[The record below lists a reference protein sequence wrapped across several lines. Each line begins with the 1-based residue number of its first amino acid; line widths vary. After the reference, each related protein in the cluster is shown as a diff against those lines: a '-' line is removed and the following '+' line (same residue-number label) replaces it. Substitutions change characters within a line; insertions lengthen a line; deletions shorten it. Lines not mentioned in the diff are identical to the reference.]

1 LSRDLRALF
10 NPRSVAILGASNDP
24 AKWGNRLALGALR
37 GEGSRAVYLVNR
49 NGGEI
54 LERKAYP
61 TLADLPEAPEL
72 VVLSVPA
79 DGFEDAVDAS
89 LAAGAKALVG
99 ITTGLGE
106 TGDEGRAR
114 EAAIVERVRAA
125 GAVLLGPN
133 CLGIFDSATSLD
145 LGWSELRGGTI
156 GLVSQSGN
164 LALELSLLAEDY
176 GLGFSRFA
184 SLGNQADLEAGEL
197 VRSLIDHEP
206 TRVIALYCEDFRDG
220 RAFARAAQEAVEAGK
235 PVVLLTVGGG
245 EVSAQAARS
254 HTGALVSSAMAVEA
268 ACRAAG
274 MQRVRSPRELVDLAQ
289 AELARVKPHGRRVVV
304 VGDGGGHGIVA
315 SDVASAEGL
324 ELLALSD
331 DLQGRIARHLP
342 DAAPTRNPVDF
353 AGAGEQFLT
362 IFEEVTRI
370 ILESGEVDAALVT
383 GYFGGYSEFSDE
395 FQAEET
401 EVALGMSRAA
411 AESGRALVVQSMYPR
426 SPSLVALREAGVPVY
441 REIEAA
447 AWALARL
454 ADQAE
459 QPPRGVPVLPRPVD
473 GLRPDGY
480 WESRELLASAG
491 IELPSARRVADFAE
505 ARAATAELAYP
516 VAVKALGLL
525 HKSDAGGVALGIEDE
540 QALEEALAR
549 MATLSGEGY
558 SVERMAPVGDGIE
571 LIAGSIQ
578 DARFGPV
585 VLVGLGGVY
594 AELLDDTAV
603 ALAPVDAAQAEEL
616 IRTLR
621 GAAIL
626 TGARG
631 RPPVNVAA
639 AAEAVA
645 ALSRLAASRPD
656 LAEIEINPLLVTPH
670 GALALDARA
679 LSGENGVD
687 AR

>member
-1 LSRDLRALF
+1 
-10 NPRSVAILGASNDP
+10 
-24 AKWGNRLALGALR
+24 
-37 GEGSRAVYLVNR
+37 
-49 NGGEI
+49 
-54 LERKAYP
+54 
-61 TLADLPEAPEL
+61 
-72 VVLSVPA
+72 
-79 DGFEDAVDAS
+79 
-89 LAAGAKALVG
+89 
-99 ITTGLGE
+99 
-106 TGDEGRAR
+106 
-114 EAAIVERVRAA
+114 
-125 GAVLLGPN
+125 
-133 CLGIFDSATSLD
+133 
-145 LGWSELRGGTI
+145 
-156 GLVSQSGN
+156 
-164 LALELSLLAEDY
+164 
-176 GLGFSRFA
+176 
-184 SLGNQADLEAGEL
+184 
-197 VRSLIDHEP
+197 
-206 TRVIALYCEDFRDG
+206 
-220 RAFARAAQEAVEAGK
+220 
-235 PVVLLTVGGG
+235 
-245 EVSAQAARS
+245 
-254 HTGALVSSAMAVEA
+254 
-268 ACRAAG
+268 

-289 AELARVKPHGRRVVV
+289 AELARVKPRGRRVVV

-324 ELLALSD
+324 ELPALSD
-331 DLQGRIARHLP
+331 DLQGRIAPHLP

-362 IFEEVTRI
+362 IFEEVTRL

-383 GYFGGYSEFSDE
+383 GYFGGYSAFSDE

-401 EVALGMSRAA
+401 EVALGMARAA

-447 AWALARL
+447 AWGLARL

-459 QPPRGVPVLPRPVD
+459 QPPRGVPDLPPPVD
-473 GLRPDGY
+473 GPRPGGY

-491 IELPSARRVADFAE
+491 IEFPSARRVADLAE
-505 ARAATAELAYP
+505 ARAAAAELGYP
-516 VAVKALGLL
+516 IAVKALGLL

-540 QALEEALAR
+540 QALEDALAK
-549 MATLSGEGY
+549 MATLPAEGY
-558 SVERMAPVGDGIE
+558 SVERMAPVGDGVE

-603 ALAPVDAAQAEEL
+603 ALAPVDAPQAEEL
-616 IRTLR
+616 IRSLR
-621 GAAIL
+621 GSAIL
-626 TGARG
+626 AGARG

-656 LAEIEINPLLVTPH
+656 LGEIEINPLLVAPD

-679 LSGENGVD
+679 LSGENGAD

>member
-1 LSRDLRALF
+1 LSRDLRPLF
-10 NPRSVAILGASNDP
+10 DPRSVAILGASNDP

-54 LERKAYP
+54 LERQAYP
-61 TLADLPEAPEL
+61 SLADLPEPPEL

-79 DGFEDAVDAS
+79 DGFEEAVDAS

-106 TGDEGRAR
+106 TGVEGRAR

-133 CLGIFDSATSLD
+133 CLGIFDAATRLD
-145 LGWSELRGGTI
+145 LGWSELQGGSLA
-156 GLVSQSGN
+156 LVSQSGN
-164 LALELSLLAEDY
+164 LALELALLAEDY

-197 VRSLIDHEP
+197 VTSLIDHEP

-235 PVVLLTVGGG
+235 PVLLLTVGAG

-254 HTGALVSSAMAVEA
+254 HTGALVSSATAVEA

-274 MQRVRSPRELVDLAQ
+274 MQRVRSPRQLVDLAQ
-289 AELARVKPHGRRVVV
+289 AELARVKPRGRRVVI

-315 SDVASAEGL
+315 SDVAAAEGL
-324 ELLALSD
+324 ELPALSD
-331 DLQGRIARHLP
+331 ELQGRIAPHLP

-362 IFEEVTRI
+362 IFEDVTRI

-395 FQAEET
+395 FQTQET
-401 EVALGMSRAA
+401 EVALGMARAA
-411 AESGRALVVQSMYPR
+411 IESERALVVQSMYPG
-426 SPSLVALREAGVPVY
+426 SPSLVSLREAGVPVY

-447 AWALARL
+447 AWALGRL

-459 QPPRGVPVLPRPVD
+459 QSPRGVPELPAPDAGEPVS
-473 GLRPDGY
+473 GY
-480 WESRELLASAG
+480 CEARQLFESAG
-491 IELPSARRVADFAE
+491 IAFPAARRVADLDA
-505 ARAATAELAYP
+505 ARAAASELGYP
-516 VAVKALGLL
+516 VAVKALGLV
-525 HKSDAGGVALGIEDE
+525 HKSDAGGVALGIEHE
-540 QALEEALAR
+540 QGLEESLAN
-549 MATLSGEGY
+549 MATLSAEGY
-558 SVERMAPVGDGIE
+558 SVERMAPVAEGAE
-571 LIAGSIQ
+571 LIAGCVR
-578 DARFGPV
+578 DPRFGPI
-585 VLVGLGGVY
+585 VLVGLGGIY

-603 ALAPVDAAQAEEL
+603 ALAPVDRGQAEEL
-616 IRTLR
+616 IRSLK

-626 TGARG
+626 QGARG
-631 RPPVNVAA
+631 RPPLDVQAA
-639 AAEAVA
+639 AAAIA
-645 ALSRLAASRPD
+645 GLSVLAASRPD
-656 LAEIEINPLLVTPH
+656 LAEIEINPLLVTPS

-679 LSGENGVD
+679 LSGENDAD